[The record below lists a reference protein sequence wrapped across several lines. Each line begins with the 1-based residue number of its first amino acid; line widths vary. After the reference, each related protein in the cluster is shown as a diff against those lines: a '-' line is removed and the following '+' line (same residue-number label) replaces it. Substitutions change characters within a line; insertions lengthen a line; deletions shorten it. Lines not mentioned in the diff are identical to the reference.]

1 MRFALAALASS
12 LILAGCGGGSADTT
26 PRATVKSLKV
36 IGDSLA
42 DSGTFGIKFTVQG
55 SGVKIYPERIADSF
69 GLSALCNFF
78 QFTGATFA
86 VASPTCT
93 NFAIGGGVINPAS
106 GSYTSDNPLGIAV
119 QLAAS
124 LQTVGGTYS
133 ATDMLLIDG
142 GGNDAAALA
151 GAYLNAGTNPAAF
164 AGLLSTLV
172 DPTTVA
178 ALLSS
183 GPTGAVQAGGLY
195 SAALANRMHDLIK
208 ANAIDKGATKIVVL
222 NMPGVTNTPRFQY
235 VLGAVAA
242 TAEAAIP
249 GSGAATRAQVEAI
262 IRGWTEA
269 FNAQLATR
277 MASYSNVVLVDFY
290 TGFNQQ
296 VANPA
301 QFGLTNVTATACP
314 ATGVGTDGLPTYTF
328 TTCTEANLSAL
339 QPDNPNWWK
348 SYAFSDSFHP
358 TPLGH
363 QLLAQLISQALA
375 AKGWL

>member
-1 MRFALAALASS
+1 MRLALAALASS
-12 LILAGCGGGSADTT
+12 LILAGCGGGSADTA
-26 PRATVKSLKV
+26 PRVTVKSLKV

-55 SGVKIYPERIADSF
+55 SGVKIYPERIADAY
-69 GLSALCNFF
+69 GVSALCNFF
-78 QFTGATFA
+78 QFTGTTFA
-86 VASPTCT
+86 IASPTCT
-93 NFAIGGGVINPAS
+93 NFAIGRGVINPAS
-106 GSYTSDNPLGIAV
+106 GAYTSDNPLGIGV

-124 LQTVGGTYS
+124 LQTVGGAYS

-164 AGLLSTLV
+164 AGLLSSLV
-172 DPTTVA
+172 NSTTVNT
-178 ALLSS
+178 LLSS
-183 GPTGAVQAGGLY
+183 GAAGAVQAGGLY
-195 SAALANRMHDLIK
+195 SVALADRMHDLIK
-208 ANAIDKGATKIVVL
+208 ANAIDKGASKIVVL
-222 NMPGVTNTPRFQY
+222 NMPGITNTPRFQF

-242 TAEAAIP
+242 AAEASTP
-249 GSGAATRAQVEAI
+249 GTGAATRAQVEAI

-269 FNAQLATR
+269 FNTQLSAR
-277 MASYSNVVLVDFY
+277 LSGYPSVVLVDFY

-296 VANPA
+296 IANPA
-301 QFGLTNVTATACP
+301 QFGLTNVSTTACP

-328 TTCTEANLSAL
+328 TTCTEANLSAQ
-339 QPDNPNWWK
+339 QPSNPNWWK
-348 SYAFSDSFHP
+348 TYAFSDSFHP